1 MGRPIYRIIKLI
13 VGLLMI
19 LIKNYELR
27 IKNYK
32 KTKKNKISKR
42 IKKFNNWE
50 NCFKR
55 KMKKRKTRRRWK
67 LWRGKEKRLKKRIN
81 GEAKKKANWMW
92 IVWLLGSLL
101 MGVFSFGIYIF
112 YKEILIDLP
121 DIEKIYTPPPMSSK
135 IVDRDGSLLYKFY
148 EDENRTWIPLSKIPQ
163 TLVWATISIEDK
175 DFYRHSGFSLKGV
188 FQAILYNLRKDQF
201 PPRGGST
208 ITQQVVKNVFLG
220 SEKTWKRKLK
230 EAVLAIALEW
240 KLPKNEIL
248 ERYFNQVAYG
258 GESYGVQEASLKY
271 FDKNVWEINLAE
283 AAFLA
288 GLPAAPSSYSPYGKN
303 PEFALLRQK
312 RVLDEMVK
320 AGFINEEIAKK
331 VSGEEIKIKNNIKN
345 IEFPHF
351 VFYVKKYLEE
361 KLNFENIEKSGLRIV
376 TSLDREKQLMAEKI
390 VKEEIAKVLKLK
402 ISNGAVLIIDTKNG
416 DILSMVGSK
425 DYYTNDVDG
434 KFNVTVAL
442 RQPGSSIKPIN
453 YLLALKKGWTLSSLI
468 DDDRITYQIAGQD
481 PYSPQNYNGKYM
493 GTVTLKIALASSL
506 NIPSVKLLEKNG
518 VMDMIDLAEE
528 MGITSW
534 KDRSRFGL
542 SLALGA
548 GEVKM
553 TELAEAYSIFANEGK
568 KNEVNPI
575 LRVENYLGERI
586 YEKETDKNRVVS
598 SELAFLINEA
608 LSDDTARAPIFGFN
622 SKLKIPE
629 RTVAVKTGTTNNLK
643 DNWCIGWTPSVLV
656 ASWVGNN
663 DGSPMSWVAS
673 GISGATPI
681 WNRIMTEILENREE
695 EKWQMPEG
703 IVKTTVCGK
712 EGYFVKGTE
721 NGVRCLPKTTPTPT
735 IN

>member
-1 MGRPIYRIIKLI
+1 MFVWIRSFLIRMGRPIYRIIKLI

-271 FDKNVWEINLAE
+271 
-283 AAFLA
+283 
-288 GLPAAPSSYSPYGKN
+288 
-303 PEFALLRQK
+303 
-312 RVLDEMVK
+312 
-320 AGFINEEIAKK
+320 
-331 VSGEEIKIKNNIKN
+331 
-345 IEFPHF
+345 
-351 VFYVKKYLEE
+351 
-361 KLNFENIEKSGLRIV
+361 
-376 TSLDREKQLMAEKI
+376 
-390 VKEEIAKVLKLK
+390 
-402 ISNGAVLIIDTKNG
+402 
-416 DILSMVGSK
+416 
-425 DYYTNDVDG
+425 
-434 KFNVTVAL
+434 
-442 RQPGSSIKPIN
+442 
-453 YLLALKKGWTLSSLI
+453 
-468 DDDRITYQIAGQD
+468 
-481 PYSPQNYNGKYM
+481 
-493 GTVTLKIALASSL
+493 
-506 NIPSVKLLEKNG
+506 
-518 VMDMIDLAEE
+518 
-528 MGITSW
+528 
-534 KDRSRFGL
+534 
-542 SLALGA
+542 
-548 GEVKM
+548 
-553 TELAEAYSIFANEGK
+553 
-568 KNEVNPI
+568 
-575 LRVENYLGERI
+575 
-586 YEKETDKNRVVS
+586 
-598 SELAFLINEA
+598 
-608 LSDDTARAPIFGFN
+608 
-622 SKLKIPE
+622 
-629 RTVAVKTGTTNNLK
+629 
-643 DNWCIGWTPSVLV
+643 
-656 ASWVGNN
+656 
-663 DGSPMSWVAS
+663 
-673 GISGATPI
+673 
-681 WNRIMTEILENREE
+681 
-695 EKWQMPEG
+695 
-703 IVKTTVCGK
+703 
-712 EGYFVKGTE
+712 
-721 NGVRCLPKTTPTPT
+721 
-735 IN
+735 